1 MRIIILQCSVSY
13 EGRLEAYLPAA
24 KRLILSKSDGCVA
37 IHADGGAYK
46 PLMWMNAPNRIIE
59 SPDEWVVTNPKGEKL
74 RIRIEEIFSD
84 TSYEFGDDPGLT
96 KDGVEAH
103 LQELLSENP
112 ENLEEGLTLSKREYF
127 TDIGPVDLLCRDA
140 NGIAVAVEIKRK
152 GGIDGVEQLARY
164 LEYLNKDPK
173 LRPVRGIFAAQQI
186 APQAKTLAKDRKI
199 ETVEIDYDEL
209 RGLESDTLRLF

>member
-152 GGIDGVEQLARY
+152 GGIDGVEQLSH
-164 LEYLNKDPK
+164 
-173 LRPVRGIFAAQQI
+173 LR
-186 APQAKTLAKDRKI
+186 
-199 ETVEIDYDEL
+199 
-209 RGLESDTLRLF
+209 

>member
-164 LEYLNKDPK
+164 LESLNKDPK

>member
-127 TDIGPVDLLCRDA
+127 TDIGPVDLLWRDA

>member
-13 EGRLEAYLPAA
+13 EGRLEAYLPTA
-24 KRLILSKSDGCVA
+24 KRLILNKSDGCVA

>member
-164 LEYLNKDPK
+164 LEDLNKDPK

>member
-199 ETVEIDYDEL
+199 ETVDIDYDEL

>member
-13 EGRLEAYLPAA
+13 EGRLEAYLPTA
-24 KRLILSKSDGCVA
+24 KRLILNKSDGCVA

-59 SPDEWVVTNPKGEKL
+59 SPSECVVTNPKGEKL
-74 RIRIEEIFSD
+74 RIKIEEIFSD
-84 TSYEFGDDPGLT
+84 TSHEFGDDPGLT

-186 APQAKTLAKDRKI
+186 APQAKTLAKDRNI

>member
-59 SPDEWVVTNPKGEKL
+59 SPDQWVVTNPKGEKL

>member
-59 SPDEWVVTNPKGEKL
+59 SPDEWLVTNPKGEKL

-164 LEYLNKDPK
+164 LEYLNKEPK